1 MLQGSDQINL
11 HPGSQLGRRI
21 LQKPFNRL
29 QALMIKAMA
38 EALFHNREMAISAD
52 QVVENLQ
59 EHFSNIEGSKPDE
72 IGMAL
77 YGLLLL
83 LGGPF
88 FLLAPPGIRKNLI
101 RRRLQNSRVDF
112 FQDIAR
118 TKGVILAGYYGH
130 WQPGDEADNFDNPVY
145 ADLAFELPAQ
155 RDRSVSGERPVRR
168 ETGRDLTAEVFV
180 GHDAVPE
187 EADVIVIGSGAG
199 GAVAAAAV
207 ADEGHQVLVIE
218 AGGHYPSSRITQE
231 EARMTA
237 RLFKDGAL
245 QTTADRDIIVFQG
258 RVVGGSTVINN
269 GICLRMKHAAL
280 THPDAEDVYQTWASL
295 GAPVSEAALARSYD
309 AVEQALEVSEI
320 DPIVGRNNGPHLIDG
335 WNKYAAQSNDPMD
348 HKAVT
353 AWFRKNYGPNTPD
366 SECVYCGYCNT
377 GCPYG
382 RKKAMPESFLAHATS
397 DARSKPARIL
407 DRAEATEILWDEGA
421 NGKRIAHA
429 VKIRLSD
436 GRKRTIRAKKGVV
449 VAAGA
454 LASSKLLHDSGI
466 ARSGSNISLN
476 IACPVVAL
484 MPEGMEMNVWNED
497 QMATYVDRGD
507 FLIESHFQPP
517 MSMATLVPGWFED
530 HYERMKNYNRLVSAG
545 VLFPADRLGY
555 MDKGKLKL
563 KIREQELALLRRA
576 LATMTKV
583 HFLNGAI
590 EVYPAL
596 LRGQTLTSDMSHEEI
611 DAFYEAAIVEPDDV
625 VLSSSHPH
633 GGNAINMDPD
643 KGVVDLSQRVH
654 NTTNCY
660 VADASV
666 MPSCIRV
673 NAQLTTM
680 AMAHRALAGKRRF
693 G

>member
-1 MLQGSDQINL
+1 
-11 HPGSQLGRRI
+11 
-21 LQKPFNRL
+21 
-29 QALMIKAMA
+29 MIKAMA
-38 EALFHNREMAISAD
+38 EALFHNRTMAISAD
-52 QVVENLQ
+52 QVVANLQ
-59 EHFSNIEGSKPDE
+59 EHFSNIDGDKPDE

-77 YGLLLL
+77 YGLLIV

-88 FLLAPPGIRKNLI
+88 FLAAPPALRKKLI
-101 RRRLQNSRVDF
+101 NRRLKNSRIDL

-130 WQPGDEADNFDNPVY
+130 WQHGDEEENFDNPVF
-145 ADLAFELPAQ
+145 ADLDFELPAQ
-155 RDRSVSGERPVRR
+155 RDRSAPAERAVRR
-168 ETGRDLTAEVFV
+168 EPHRDLTAKVFV
-180 GHDAVPE
+180 GHQAIPE
-187 EADVIVIGSGAG
+187 ETDVIVIGSGAG

-207 ADEGHQVLVIE
+207 ADEGHEALVIE
-218 AGGHYPSSRITQE
+218 AGGHYPSSRITHE

-269 GICLRMKHAAL
+269 GICLRMKHEGL
-280 THPDAEDVYQTWASL
+280 VHPYAEDVYDTWSKL
-295 GAPVSEAALARSYD
+295 GAPVSEADLAQSYE

-320 DPIVGRNNGPHLIDG
+320 DRITGRNNGPHLIDG
-335 WNKYAAQSNDPMD
+335 WNKYAAQSDDPMD
-348 HKAVT
+348 HKAIT
-353 AWFRKNYGPNTPD
+353 AWFRKNYGPTTED
-366 SECVYCGYCNT
+366 SECVYCAYCNT

-382 RKKAMPESFLAHATS
+382 RKKAMPESFLTHATS
-397 DARSKPARIL
+397 DARDKPARIL
-407 DRAEATEILWDEGA
+407 DRAEATEILWEEGA
-421 NGKRIAHA
+421 NGKKIARA
-429 VKIRLSD
+429 VEVRLRD
-436 GRKRTIRAKKGVV
+436 GGKRVIRARKGVV

-454 LASSKLLHDSGI
+454 LASSDLLYNSGVLQ
-466 ARSGSNISLN
+466 SGTNISLN

-484 MPEGMEMNVWNED
+484 MPEGMNMNVWNED

-555 MDKGKLKL
+555 MEHGKLKL
-563 KIREQELALLRRA
+563 KIGEDELSLLRRA

-596 LRGQTLTSDMSHEEI
+596 LRGQTLTSDMSHDQI
-611 DAFYEAAIVEPDDV
+611 DAFYENAIVEPDDV

-633 GGNAINMDPD
+633 GGNAINIDPD
-643 KGVVDLSQRVH
+643 KGVVDLNQRVH

-680 AMAHRALAGKRRF
+680 AMAHRAMAGKRRF

>member
-1 MLQGSDQINL
+1 
-11 HPGSQLGRRI
+11 
-21 LQKPFNRL
+21 
-29 QALMIKAMA
+29 MIKAMA
-38 EALFHNREMAISAD
+38 EALFHDRTMVITPD
-52 QVVENLQ
+52 QVVDNVQ
-59 EHFSNIEGSKPDE
+59 YQFSNIEGNKPSE

-83 LGGPF
+83 LGGPV
-88 FLLAPPGIRKNLI
+88 FLAATPAFRKRLI
-101 RRRLQNSRVDF
+101 RRRLQNSRIDL

-130 WQPGDEADNFDNPVY
+130 WLPGDEEANFDNPIY
-145 ADLAFELPAQ
+145 ADLEYELPAQ
-155 RDRSVSGERPVRR
+155 RDRSAPGERSVRR
-168 ETGRDLTAEVFV
+168 EPRRDLKAGVFV
-180 GHDAVPE
+180 GHDSVPE
-187 EADVIVIGSGAG
+187 ETDVIVIGSGAG

-207 ADEGHQVLVIE
+207 ADEGHQALIIE
-218 AGGHYPSSRITQE
+218 AGGHYPSARITHQ

-245 QTTADRDIIVFQG
+245 QSTSDRDIIVFQG

-269 GICLRMKHAAL
+269 GICLRMKHAGL
-280 THPDAEDVYQTWASL
+280 VHPDAEDVYETWARL
-295 GAPVSEAALARSYD
+295 GAPVSETDLALSYE

-320 DPIVGRNNGPHLIDG
+320 EPIVGRNNGPHLIDG
-335 WNKYAAQSNDPMD
+335 WKKYAAQSNDPMD
-348 HKAVT
+348 HRAVT
-353 AWFRKNYGPNTPD
+353 AWFRKNYGPKTAD

-397 DARSKPARIL
+397 NARSKPARIL

-429 VKIRLSD
+429 VEIRLSN
-436 GRKRTIRAKKGVV
+436 GGKRTIRARKGVV

-454 LASSKLLHDSGI
+454 LASSNLLYNSGI
-466 ARSGSNISLN
+466 LQSGSNISLN

-484 MPEGMEMNVWNED
+484 MPEGTKVNVWNED

-530 HYERMKNYNRLVSAG
+530 HFERMRNYNRLVSAG

-555 MDKGKLKL
+555 MDDGKLKL
-563 KIREQELALLRRA
+563 KIGEKELALLRRA

-596 LRGQTLTSDMSHEEI
+596 LRGQTLTCDMSHDEI
-611 DAFYEAAIVEPDDV
+611 DAFYETAIVEPDDV

-633 GGNAINMDPD
+633 GGNGINVDPH
-643 KGVVDLSQRVH
+643 KGVVDLNQRVH

>member
-1 MLQGSDQINL
+1 M
-11 HPGSQLGRRI
+11 R
-21 LQKPFNRL
+21 KPFNRL

-38 EALFHNREMAISAD
+38 EAMFHDRKMAISAN

-59 EHFSNIEGSKPDE
+59 EHFSNIDGDKADE

-77 YGLLLL
+77 YGLLLV

-88 FLLAPPGIRKNLI
+88 FLAAPPSFRKKLI
-101 RRRLQNSRVDF
+101 NRRLRNSRIDL

-130 WQPGDEADNFDNPVY
+130 WQHGDEEGNLDNPIF
-145 ADLAFELPAQ
+145 ADLNFELPAQ
-155 RDRSVSGERPVRR
+155 RDRSAPGERPVHR
-168 ETGRDLTAEVFV
+168 EPRRDLTAKVFV
-180 GHDAVPE
+180 GHQAIPE
-187 EADVIVIGSGAG
+187 ETDVIVIGSGAG

-207 ADEGHQVLVIE
+207 ADEGHEAMIIE
-218 AGGHYPSSRITQE
+218 AGDHYPSSRITHE

-269 GICLRMKHAAL
+269 GICLRMKHEGL
-280 THPDAEDVYQTWASL
+280 VHPDAENVYETWAEL
-295 GAPVSEAALARSYD
+295 GAPVSEADLALSYD

-320 DPIVGRNNGPHLIDG
+320 DRITGRNNGPHLIDG

-348 HKAVT
+348 HKAIT
-353 AWFRKNYGPNTPD
+353 AWFRKNYGPKSAD

-382 RKKAMPESFLAHATS
+382 RKKAMPESFLAHATN
-397 DARSKPARIL
+397 DARDKPARIL
-407 DRAEATEILWDEGA
+407 DRAEATEILWETGA
-421 NGKRIAHA
+421 NGKRIARA
-429 VKIRLSD
+429 VELRLRD
-436 GRKRTIRAKKGVV
+436 GGKHIVRARKGVV

-454 LASSKLLHDSGI
+454 LASSNLLYNSGI
-466 ARSGSNISLN
+466 LQSGTNISLN

-484 MPEGMEMNVWNED
+484 MPAGMNMNVWNED

-530 HYERMKNYNRLVSAG
+530 HYGRMKNYNRLVSAG

-555 MDKGKLKL
+555 MEYGKLKL
-563 KIREQELALLRRA
+563 KIGEAELSLLRRA

-596 LRGQTLTSDMSHEEI
+596 LRGQTLTSDMSHDAI
-611 DAFYEAAIVEPDDV
+611 DAFYEKAILEPDDV

-633 GGNAINMDPD
+633 GGNGINVDPE
-643 KGVVDLSQRVH
+643 KGVVDINQRVH

-680 AMAHRALAGKRRF
+680 AMAHRAMTGKRRF

>member
-1 MLQGSDQINL
+1 
-11 HPGSQLGRRI
+11 
-21 LQKPFNRL
+21 
-29 QALMIKAMA
+29 MIKAMA
-38 EALFHNREMAISAD
+38 EALFHDRKMAISAD

-59 EHFSNIEGSKPDE
+59 EHFSNIDGDKPAE

-77 YGLLLL
+77 YGLFVV

-88 FLLAPPGIRKNLI
+88 FLAATPGFRKRLI
-101 RRRLQNSRVDF
+101 NRRLRNSRIDL

-130 WQPGDEADNFDNPVY
+130 WQHGDEEENFDNPVF
-145 ADLAFELPAQ
+145 ADLEFELPAQ
-155 RDRSVSGERPVRR
+155 RDRSAAGERPLRR
-168 ETGRDLTAEVFV
+168 EPRRDLTAEVFV
-180 GHDAVPE
+180 GHQAVPE
-187 EADVIVIGSGAG
+187 ETDVIVVGSGAG

-207 ADEGHQVLVIE
+207 ADEDHQALIIE
-218 AGGHYPSSRITQE
+218 AGSHYPSFRITHE

-245 QTTADRDIIVFQG
+245 QTTSDRDIVVFQG

-269 GICLRMKHAAL
+269 GICLRMKHEGL
-280 THPDAEDVYQTWASL
+280 VHPDAEDVYETWSRL
-295 GAPVSEAALARSYD
+295 GAPVGEADLATSYE

-320 DPIVGRNNGPHLIDG
+320 DRITGRHNGPHLIDG
-335 WNKYAAQSNDPMD
+335 WNKYAAQSSDPMD

-353 AWFRKNYGPNTPD
+353 AWFRKNYGPKTAH

-382 RKKAMPESFLAHATS
+382 RKKAMPESFLTHATS
-397 DARSKPARIL
+397 DARDKPARIL
-407 DRAEATEILWDEGA
+407 HKAEATEILWGEGA
-421 NGKRIAHA
+421 NGKRIAEA
-429 VKIRLSD
+429 VEIRLAN
-436 GRKRTIRAKKGVV
+436 GQKRTIHARKGVV

-454 LASSKLLHDSGI
+454 LASSTLLYNSGI
-466 ARSGSNISLN
+466 LRSGTNISLN

-484 MPEGMEMNVWNED
+484 MPEGTKANVWNED

-530 HYERMKNYNRLVSAG
+530 HFERMKNYNRLVSAG

-555 MDKGKLKL
+555 MDNGKLKL
-563 KIREQELALLRRA
+563 KIGEKELALLRRA

-596 LRGQTLTSDMSHEEI
+596 LRGQTLTCDMSHDEI
-611 DAFYEAAIVEPDDV
+611 DAFYEKAIVEPDDV

-633 GGNAINMDPD
+633 GGNAINVDPE
-643 KGVVDLSQRVH
+643 KGVVDLNQRVH

-660 VADASV
+660 VTDASV

-680 AMAHRALAGKRRF
+680 AMAHRAMAGKRRF

>member
-1 MLQGSDQINL
+1 
-11 HPGSQLGRRI
+11 
-21 LQKPFNRL
+21 
-29 QALMIKAMA
+29 MIKAMA
-38 EALFHNREMAISAD
+38 EALFHNRTMAISAD
-52 QVVENLQ
+52 QVVANLQ
-59 EHFSNIEGSKPDE
+59 EHFSNIDGDKPDE

-77 YGLLLL
+77 YGLLIV

-88 FLLAPPGIRKNLI
+88 FLAAPPALRKKLI
-101 RRRLQNSRVDF
+101 NRRLKNSRIDL

-130 WQPGDEADNFDNPVY
+130 WQHGDEEENFDNPVF
-145 ADLAFELPAQ
+145 ADLDFELPAR
-155 RDRSVSGERPVRR
+155 RDRSTPGERAVRR
-168 ETGRDLTAEVFV
+168 EPHRDLTAKVFV
-180 GHDAVPE
+180 GHQAIPE
-187 EADVIVIGSGAG
+187 ETDVIVIGSGAG

-207 ADEGHQVLVIE
+207 ADEGHEALVIE
-218 AGGHYPSSRITQE
+218 AGGHYPSSRITHE

-269 GICLRMKHAAL
+269 GICLRMKHEGL
-280 THPDAEDVYQTWASL
+280 VHPDAEDVYDTWSKL
-295 GAPVSEAALARSYD
+295 GAPVSEADLAQSYE

-320 DPIVGRNNGPHLIDG
+320 DRITGRNNGPHLIDG
-335 WNKYAAQSNDPMD
+335 WNKYAAQSDDPMD
-348 HKAVT
+348 HKAIT
-353 AWFRKNYGPNTPD
+353 AWFRKNHGPRTED

-382 RKKAMPESFLAHATS
+382 RKKAMPESFLTHATS
-397 DARSKPARIL
+397 DARDKPARIL
-407 DRAEATEILWDEGA
+407 DRAEATEILWEEGA
-421 NGKRIAHA
+421 NGKKIARA
-429 VKIRLSD
+429 VEVRLRD
-436 GRKRTIRAKKGVV
+436 GGKRVIRARKGVV

-454 LASSKLLHDSGI
+454 LASSDLLYNSGVLQ
-466 ARSGSNISLN
+466 SGTNISLN

-484 MPEGMEMNVWNED
+484 MPEGMNMNVWNED

-555 MDKGKLKL
+555 MEHGKLKL
-563 KIREQELALLRRA
+563 KIGEDELSLLRRA

-596 LRGQTLTSDMSHEEI
+596 LRGQTLTSDMSHDQI
-611 DAFYEAAIVEPDDV
+611 DAFYENAIVEPDDV

-633 GGNAINMDPD
+633 GGNAINIDPD
-643 KGVVDLSQRVH
+643 KGVVDLNQRVH

-680 AMAHRALAGKRRF
+680 AMAHRAMAGKRRF

>member
-1 MLQGSDQINL
+1 
-11 HPGSQLGRRI
+11 
-21 LQKPFNRL
+21 
-29 QALMIKAMA
+29 MIKALT
-38 EALFHNREMAISAD
+38 ETLFYETPMAISPS
-52 QVVENLQ
+52 QVVDNLQ
-59 EHFSNIEGSKPDE
+59 EHFSNISGDKPKE
-72 IGMAL
+72 IAL
-77 YGLLLL
+77 AFTGLFFI

-88 FLLAPPGIRKNLI
+88 FLWGSPKFRRTRI

-130 WQPGDEADNFDNPVY
+130 WEKGDEEANFDNPIY
-145 ADLAFELPAQ
+145 QRLKYDLPGQ
-155 RDRSVSGERPVRR
+155 RDRTAPGEVKVER
-168 ETGRDLTAEVFV
+168 EDGRDLKSDVFV
-180 GHDAVPE
+180 GHDAIPE
-187 EADVIVIGSGAG
+187 EVDVIVIGSGAG

-207 ADEGHQVLVIE
+207 ADEGHEVLILE
-218 AGGHYPSSRITQE
+218 AGNNYPSSRITHE

-245 QTTADRDIIVFQG
+245 QTTKDRDIIVFQG

-269 GICLRMKHAAL
+269 GICLRMKQDGL
-280 THPDAEDVYQTWASL
+280 VHPDAENVFETWAGL
-295 GAPVSEAALARSYD
+295 GAPVSEAELATSYD
-309 AVEQALEVSEI
+309 AIEQRLEVSEMSQI
-320 DPIVGRNNGPHLIDG
+320 SGRYNGPHLING
-335 WNKYAAQSNDPMD
+335 WQKYAAQSQDPMD
-348 HKAVT
+348 KRAIS
-353 AWFRKNYGPNTPD
+353 AWFQKNYGPQAPKT
-366 SECVYCGYCNT
+366 ECVYCGYCNT

-382 RKKAMPESFLAHATS
+382 RKKAMPESFLTHATDS
-397 DARSKPARIL
+397 ARPIPARIL
-407 DRAEATEILWDEGA
+407 DGAQAE
-421 NGKRIAHA
+421 
-429 VKIRLSD
+429 KISWASDSAGDRVADTVHVTLND
-436 GRKRTIRAKKGVV
+436 GRKRTIKVRKGVV

-454 LASSKLLHDSGI
+454 LASSVILQNSGI
-466 ARSGSNISLN
+466 EKSGGGISLN

-484 MPEGMEMNVWNED
+484 MPDGTEAKVWNED

-517 MSMATLVPGWFED
+517 MSMATLIPGWFDE
-530 HYERMKNYNRLVSAG
+530 HFRRMHHYNRLVSAG
-545 VLFPADRLGY
+545 VLFPADRLGH
-555 MDKGKLKL
+555 MEKGKLKL
-563 KIREQELALLRRA
+563 KIGEPELALLRRA

-596 LRGQTLTSDMSHEEI
+596 LKGQTLRKGMSDQEI
-611 DAFYEAAIVEPDDV
+611 DDFYESAIVEPDDV

-633 GGNAINMDPD
+633 GGNGINVDPD
-643 KGVVDLSQRVH
+643 KGVVDLDQRVH
-654 NTTNCY
+654 GTENVY

-680 AMAHRALAGKRRF
+680 AMAHRAMAGKNRF

>member
-1 MLQGSDQINL
+1 MK
-11 HPGSQLGRRI
+11 
-21 LQKPFNRL
+21 KPFNRL

-38 EALFHNREMAISAD
+38 EALFYNRKMAISAD

-59 EHFSNIEGSKPDE
+59 EHFTNIEGNKPDE
-72 IGMAL
+72 IRMAL
-77 YGLLLL
+77 YGLLAV

-88 FLLAPPGIRKNLI
+88 FLAASPRIRKKLI
-101 RRRLQNSRVDF
+101 SRRLQKSRIDF
-112 FQDIAR
+112 LQDIAR

-130 WQPGDEADNFDNPVY
+130 WQHGDEEENFDNPIF
-145 ADLAFELPAQ
+145 ADLDFELPGQ
-155 RDRSVSGERPVRR
+155 RDRSAPGERPVRR
-168 ETGRDLTAEVFV
+168 DTRRDLTAAVFV
-180 GHDAVPE
+180 GHGAVPE
-187 EADVIVIGSGAG
+187 ETDVIVIGSGAG

-207 ADEGHQVLVIE
+207 SDEGHEVLIIE
-218 AGGHYPSSRITQE
+218 AGSHYPSSRLTHE

-237 RLFKDGAL
+237 RLFKDGGL

-269 GICLRMKHAAL
+269 GICLRMKQAGL
-280 THPDAEDVYQTWASL
+280 VHPDAEDVYDTWARL
-295 GAPVSEAALARSYD
+295 GAPISEASLAASYD
-309 AVEQALEVSEI
+309 AVENALEVTQI
-320 DPIVGRNNGPHLIDG
+320 DAITGRNNGPHLVDG
-335 WNKYAAQSNDPMD
+335 WNKYAAQSADPKD
-348 HKAVT
+348 RAAIT
-353 AWFRKNYGPNTPD
+353 AWFSKNYGPPTPD
-366 SECVYCGYCNT
+366 SECIYCGYCNT

-382 RKKAMPESFLAHATS
+382 RKKAMPESYLTHATS
-397 DARSKPARIL
+397 DARIKPARIL
-407 DRAEATEILWDEGA
+407 DRAEATEILWTEGA
-421 NGKRIAHA
+421 NGKRVADA
-429 VKIRLSD
+429 VEIRLK
-436 GRKRTIRAKKGVV
+436 GGGKRTIRARKGVV

-454 LASSKLLHDSGI
+454 LASSNLLYNSGI
-466 ARSGSNISLN
+466 LQSGSNISLN

-484 MPEGMEMNVWNED
+484 MPEGTQVSAWNED
-497 QMATYVDRGD
+497 QMATYIDRGD

-517 MSMATLVPGWFED
+517 MSMAMLVPGWFED
-530 HYERMKNYNRLVSAG
+530 HYERMRNYNRLVSAG

-555 MDKGKLKL
+555 MKDGKLKL
-563 KIREQELALLRRA
+563 KIGEEELALLRRA

-611 DAFYEAAIVEPDDV
+611 DAFYEKAIVEPDDV

-633 GGNAINMDPD
+633 GGNAINEDPH
-643 KGVVDLSQRVH
+643 KGVVDLNQRVH

-680 AMAHRALAGKRRF
+680 AMAHRAMAGKRRF

>member
-1 MLQGSDQINL
+1 M
-11 HPGSQLGRRI
+11 
-21 LQKPFNRL
+21 QKPFNRL
-29 QALMIKAMA
+29 QAMMIKAMA
-38 EALFHNREMAISAD
+38 EALFHNRKMAISAD

-59 EHFSNIEGSKPDE
+59 EHFSNIDGNKPDE
-72 IGMAL
+72 IGLAL
-77 YGLLLL
+77 YGLLVV

-88 FLLAPPGIRKNLI
+88 FLVAPPAIRKKLI
-101 RRRLQNSRVDF
+101 NRRLRNSRIDL

-130 WQPGDEADNFDNPVY
+130 WQHGDEAENFDNPVF
-145 ADLAFELPAQ
+145 ADLNFELPAQ
-155 RDRSVSGERPVRR
+155 RDRSAPGERPVRR
-168 ETGRDLTAEVFV
+168 EPHRDLTAKVFV
-180 GHDAVPE
+180 GHQAIPE
-187 EADVIVIGSGAG
+187 ETDVIVIGSGAG

-207 ADEGHQVLVIE
+207 ADEGHEALIIE
-218 AGGHYPSSRITQE
+218 AGGHYPSSRITHE

-245 QTTADRDIIVFQG
+245 QTTSDRDIIVFQG

-269 GICLRMKHAAL
+269 GICLRMKHAGL
-280 THPDAEDVYQTWASL
+280 VHPDAEDVYETWSKL
-295 GAPVSEAALARSYD
+295 GAPISEADLALSYE

-320 DPIVGRNNGPHLIDG
+320 DRITGRKNGPHLIDG

-353 AWFRKNYGPNTPD
+353 AWFRKNYGPQSAD

-382 RKKAMPESFLAHATS
+382 RKKAMPESFLTHATS
-397 DARSKPARIL
+397 DVRDKPARIL
-407 DRAEATEILWDEGA
+407 DRAEAIEILWDKGA
-421 NGKRIAHA
+421 NGKRIARA
-429 VKIRLSD
+429 VEIRL
-436 GRKRTIRAKKGVV
+436 GNGLKRIIRARKGVV

-454 LASSKLLHDSGI
+454 LASSKLLYNSGI
-466 ARSGSNISLN
+466 LQSGTNISLN

-484 MPEGMEMNVWNED
+484 MPEGMNMNVWNED

-555 MDKGKLKL
+555 MDNGKLKL
-563 KIREQELALLRRA
+563 KIGENELSLLRRA

-596 LRGQTLTSDMSHEEI
+596 LRGQTLTSDMTHDEI
-611 DAFYEAAIVEPDDV
+611 DVFYEKAIVEPDDV

-633 GGNAINMDPD
+633 GGNAINIDPD
-643 KGVVDLSQRVH
+643 KGVVDINQRVH

-680 AMAHRALAGKRRF
+680 AMAHRALAGKNRF

>member
-1 MLQGSDQINL
+1 
-11 HPGSQLGRRI
+11 
-21 LQKPFNRL
+21 
-29 QALMIKAMA
+29 MIKAMA
-38 EALFHNREMAISAD
+38 EALFHDRKMAISAD

-59 EHFSNIEGSKPDE
+59 EHFSNIDGDKPDE

-77 YGLLLL
+77 YGLLLV

-88 FLLAPPGIRKNLI
+88 FLVATPALRKKLI
-101 RRRLQNSRVDF
+101 SRRLQNSRIDL

-130 WQPGDEADNFDNPVY
+130 WQHGDEEENFDNPV
-145 ADLAFELPAQ
+145 LAELNFELPAQ
-155 RDRSVSGERPVRR
+155 RDRSAAGERPVRR
-168 ETGRDLTAEVFV
+168 ETYRDLSAKVFV
-180 GHDAVPE
+180 GHQAIPE
-187 EADVIVIGSGAG
+187 ETDVIVIGSGAG

-207 ADEGHQVLVIE
+207 ADEGHQALIIE
-218 AGGHYPSSRITQE
+218 AGSHYPSSRITHE

-245 QTTADRDIIVFQG
+245 QTTSDRDIIVFQG

-269 GICLRMKHAAL
+269 GICLRMKHEGL
-280 THPDAEDVYQTWASL
+280 VHPDAEDVYQTWADL
-295 GAPVSEAALARSYD
+295 GAPVSEAELARSYE
-309 AVEQALEVSEI
+309 AVEQELNVAEI
-320 DPIVGRNNGPHLIDG
+320 DRITGRNNGPHLIDG
-335 WNKYAAQSNDPMD
+335 WKKYAARSNDPMD

-353 AWFRKNYGPNTPD
+353 AWFQKNYGPKTPD
-366 SECVYCGYCNT
+366 SECIYCGYCNT

-382 RKKAMPESFLAHATS
+382 RKKAMPESFLTHATS
-397 DARSKPARIL
+397 DERARPARIL
-407 DRAEATEILWDEGA
+407 HKAEATEILWGEGA
-421 NGKRIAHA
+421 NGKRIAKA
-429 VKIRLSD
+429 VTITLRN
-436 GRKRTIRAKKGVV
+436 GGTRTIRARKGVV

-454 LASSKLLHDSGI
+454 LASSTLLYNSGI
-466 ARSGSNISLN
+466 LQSGTNISLN

-484 MPEGMEMNVWNED
+484 MPEGTDMNVWNED

-530 HYERMKNYNRLVSAG
+530 HFERMKNYNRLVSAG
-545 VLFPADRLGY
+545 VLFPADRLGH
-555 MDKGKLKL
+555 MDNGKLKL
-563 KIREQELALLRRA
+563 KIGDKELALLRRA

-596 LRGQTLTSDMSHEEI
+596 LRGQTLTSDMSDEEI
-611 DAFYEAAIVEPDDV
+611 DAFYETAIVEPDDV

-633 GGNAINMDPD
+633 GGNAINEDPH
-643 KGVVDLSQRVH
+643 KGVVDLNQRVH

-660 VADASV
+660 VTDASV

-680 AMAHRALAGKRRF
+680 AMAHRAMAGKRRF

>member
-1 MLQGSDQINL
+1 
-11 HPGSQLGRRI
+11 

-29 QALMIKAMA
+29 QAWMIRAMA
-38 EALFHNREMAISAD
+38 EALFHNRKMAISPAQLVD
-52 QVVENLQ
+52 NLQ
-59 EHFSNIEGSKPDE
+59 EHFSNIDGDKPNE
-72 IGMAL
+72 IGIAL
-77 YGLLLL
+77 YGLLLV
-83 LGGPF
+83 LGGPL
-88 FLLAPPGIRKNLI
+88 FLFAPPRIRKCLI
-101 RRRLQNSRVDF
+101 RRRLQKSRIDL

-130 WQPGDEADNFDNPVY
+130 WQHGDEQDNFDNPIFS
-145 ADLAFELPAQ
+145 DLNFELPAQ
-155 RDRSVSGERPVRR
+155 RDRSAPGERPVRR
-168 ETGRDLTAEVFV
+168 EPRRDLTSKAFV
-180 GHDAVPE
+180 GHEAVPE
-187 EADVIVIGSGAG
+187 ETDVIVIGSGAG

-207 ADEGHQVLVIE
+207 ADENHEALIIE
-218 AGGHYPSSRITQE
+218 AGGHYPSSRITHE

-245 QTTADRDIIVFQG
+245 QTTFDRDIIVFQG

-269 GICLRMKHAAL
+269 GICLRMKHKGL
-280 THPDAEDVYQTWASL
+280 VHPEAEDVYDTWARL
-295 GAPVSEAALARSYD
+295 GAPVSEASLAKSYA
-309 AVEQALEVSEI
+309 AVEKMLDVAEI
-320 DPIVGRNNGPHLIDG
+320 DPIVGRNNGPHLING
-335 WNKYAAQSNDPMD
+335 WNKYAAQSDDPMD

-353 AWFRKNYGPNTPD
+353 AWFRKNYGPATVD

-397 DARSKPARIL
+397 EARTKPARIL
-407 DRAEATEILWDEGA
+407 QRAEATEILWEEGA
-421 NGKRIAHA
+421 NGKRIARA
-429 VKIRLSD
+429 VEIKLR
-436 GRKRTIRAKKGVV
+436 GGGKRTIRARKGVV

-454 LASSKLLHDSGI
+454 LASSALLQESGI
-466 ARSGSNISLN
+466 LQSGTNISLN

-484 MPEGMEMNVWNED
+484 MPEGMDVNVWNED

-530 HYERMKNYNRLVSAG
+530 HFERMKNYNRLVSAG

-555 MDKGKLKL
+555 MDNGKLKL
-563 KIREQELALLRRA
+563 KIGEEELALLRRA

-596 LRGQTLTSDMSHEEI
+596 LRGQTLTSDMSDDQI
-611 DAFYEAAIVEPDDV
+611 DAFYEKAIVEPDDV

-633 GGNAINMDPD
+633 GGNAINQDPN
-643 KGVVDLSQRVH
+643 KGIVDLNQRVH

-660 VADASV
+660 VTDASV

-680 AMAHRALAGKRRF
+680 AMAHRAMAGKRRF

>member
-1 MLQGSDQINL
+1 
-11 HPGSQLGRRI
+11 
-21 LQKPFNRL
+21 
-29 QALMIKAMA
+29 MIKAMA
-38 EALFHNREMAISAD
+38 EAMFHDRKMAISAN

-59 EHFSNIEGSKPDE
+59 EHFSNIDGDKAGE

-77 YGLLLL
+77 YGLLLV

-88 FLLAPPGIRKNLI
+88 FLAAPPSIRKKLI
-101 RRRLQNSRVDF
+101 NRRLRNSRIDLL
-112 FQDIAR
+112 QDIAR

-130 WQPGDEADNFDNPVY
+130 WQHGDEEGNFDNPVF
-145 ADLAFELPAQ
+145 ADLKFELPAQ
-155 RDRSVSGERPVRR
+155 RDRSAAGERLIRR
-168 ETGRDLTAEVFV
+168 ETRRDLTSEVFI
-180 GHDAVPE
+180 GHQAIPE
-187 EADVIVIGSGAG
+187 ETDVIVIGSGAG

-207 ADEGHQVLVIE
+207 ADEGHEALIIE
-218 AGGHYPSSRITQE
+218 AGGHYPSSRITHE

-245 QTTADRDIIVFQG
+245 QTTSDRDIIVFQG

-269 GICLRMKHAAL
+269 GICLRMKHDGL
-280 THPDAEDVYQTWASL
+280 VHPDAENVYDTWTKL
-295 GAPVSEAALARSYD
+295 GAPISEAELGLSYD
-309 AVEQALEVSEI
+309 AVEQVLEVSEI
-320 DPIVGRNNGPHLIDG
+320 DRITGRHNGPHLIDG
-335 WNKYAAQSNDPMD
+335 WNKYAAQSSDPMD

-353 AWFRKNYGPNTPD
+353 AWFRKNYGPTTED
-366 SECVYCGYCNT
+366 SECIYCGYCNT

-382 RKKAMPESFLAHATS
+382 RKKAMPESFLTHATS
-397 DARSKPARIL
+397 DARDKPARIL
-407 DRAEATEILWDEGA
+407 HRAEATEILWGEGA
-421 NGKRIAHA
+421 NGKKVACA
-429 VKIRLSD
+429 VEIRLRN
-436 GRKRTIRAKKGVV
+436 GGKRTIRARKGVV

-454 LASSKLLHDSGI
+454 LASSNLLHNSGI
-466 ARSGSNISLN
+466 LQSGTNISLN

-484 MPEGMEMNVWNED
+484 MPEGMDMNVWNED

-555 MDKGKLKL
+555 MDNGKLKL
-563 KIREQELALLRRA
+563 KIGEAELALLRRA

-583 HFLNGAI
+583 HFLNGAV

-596 LRGQTLTSDMSHEEI
+596 LRGQTLTSDMSHEQI
-611 DAFYEAAIVEPDDV
+611 DAFYQTAIVEPDDV

-633 GGNAINMDPD
+633 GGNGINVDPD
-643 KGVVDLSQRVH
+643 KGVVDISQRVH

>member
-1 MLQGSDQINL
+1 M
-11 HPGSQLGRRI
+11 
-21 LQKPFNRL
+21 QKPFNPL
-29 QALMIKAMA
+29 QARMLKALTQAM
-38 EALFHNREMAISAD
+38 FHDTPMAISPN

-59 EHFSNIEGSKPDE
+59 EHFSNIDGNKPKE
-72 IGMAL
+72 IGLAL
-77 YGLLLL
+77 YGLFLI

-88 FLLAPPGIRKNLI
+88 FFLATPKLRQTLI
-101 RRRLQNSRVDF
+101 RRRLQNSRVDL

-130 WQPGDEADNFDNPVY
+130 WEHGDEEENFDNPIY
-145 ADLAFELPAQ
+145 QRLKYQLPGQ
-155 RDRSVSGERPVRR
+155 RDRSAPGELPVKR
-168 ETGRDLTAEVFV
+168 ETGRDLKPEVFI
-180 GHDAVPE
+180 GHDAVPQSV
-187 EADVIVIGSGAG
+187 DVIVIGSGAG

-207 ADEGHQVLVIE
+207 ADEGHDVLILE
-218 AGGHYPSSRITQE
+218 AGHNYPSSRITHE

-245 QTTADRDIIVFQG
+245 QTTKDRDVIVFQG

-269 GICLRMKHAAL
+269 GICLRMKQDGL
-280 THPDAEDVYQTWASL
+280 VHPQAEDVFKTWKAL
-295 GAPVSEAALARSYD
+295 GAPIPETELNASYEVVETALD
-309 AVEQALEVSEI
+309 VSEI
-320 DPIVGRNNGPHLIDG
+320 STISGRHNGPHLIDG

-348 HKAVT
+348 KQAIS
-353 AWFRKNYGPNTPD
+353 AWFQKNYGPKTPD

-382 RKKAMPESFLAHATS
+382 RKKAMPESFLSHATNE
-397 DARSKPARIL
+397 DRDKPARIL
-407 DRAEATEILWDEGA
+407 DGAEATEILWEENNDGER
-421 NGKRIAHA
+421 KA
-429 VKIRLSD
+429 VAVNILLRD
-436 GRKRTIRAKKGVV
+436 GRTRTIKADKGVV

-454 LASSKLLHDSGI
+454 LASSNLLNKSGI
-466 ARSGSNISLN
+466 EKAGDGISLN

-484 MPEGMEMNVWNED
+484 MPEGQDMNVWNED

-507 FLIESHFQPP
+507 YLIESHFQPP
-517 MSMATLVPGWFED
+517 MSMATLVPGWFDE
-530 HYERMKNYNRLVSAG
+530 HFRRMLNFNRLVSAG
-545 VLFPADRLGY
+545 VLFPADRLGKLE
-555 MDKGKLKL
+555 KGKLKL
-563 KIREQELALLRRA
+563 EIRETELALLRRA

-596 LRGQTLTSDMSHEEI
+596 LKGQTLRRGMTDDQI
-611 DAFYEAAIVEPDDV
+611 DAFYEEAIVEPDDV

-633 GGNAINMDPD
+633 GGNAINVDPD
-643 KGVVDLSQRVH
+643 KGIVDVDQRVH
-654 NTTNCY
+654 GTSNVFVT
-660 VADASV
+660 DASV

-680 AMAHRALAGKRRF
+680 AMAHRAMAGKKRF

>member
-1 MLQGSDQINL
+1 
-11 HPGSQLGRRI
+11 

-38 EALFHNREMAISAD
+38 EALFHNRTMAISPD
-52 QVVENLQ
+52 QLVANLQ
-59 EHFSNIEGSKPDE
+59 EHFSNIEGNKPNE

-77 YGLLLL
+77 YGLLLV

-88 FLLAPPGIRKNLI
+88 FLLAPPGLRKKLI
-101 RRRLQNSRVDF
+101 RRRLQKSRIDL

-130 WQPGDEADNFDNPVY
+130 WQHGDEEENFDNPIY
-145 ADLAFELPAQ
+145 ADLDFELPAQ
-155 RDRSVSGERPVRR
+155 RDRSAPGERRVRR
-168 ETGRDLTAEVFV
+168 EPGRDLTARVFV

-187 EADVIVIGSGAG
+187 ETDVIVIGSGAG

-207 ADEGHQVLVIE
+207 ADEGHEALIIE
-218 AGGHYPSSRITQE
+218 AGGHYPSSRITLE

-269 GICLRMKHAAL
+269 GICLRMKQEGL
-280 THPDAEDVYQTWASL
+280 VHPEAEDVYETWARL
-295 GAPVSEAALARSYD
+295 GASVGEADLARSYE
-309 AVEQALEVSEI
+309 AVERALDVSEI

-335 WNKYAAQSNDPMD
+335 WHKYAAQSNDPMD

-353 AWFRKNYGPNTPD
+353 AWFRKNYGPATPN

-382 RKKAMPESFLAHATS
+382 RKKAMPESFLAHATD
-397 DARSKPARIL
+397 DARAKPARIL
-407 DRAEATEILWDEGA
+407 NRAEATEILWDEDADG
-421 NGKRIAHA
+421 NRIAHA
-429 VKIRLSD
+429 VKLRLSD
-436 GRKRTIRAKKGVV
+436 GRKRTVRARKGVV

-454 LASSKLLHDSGI
+454 LASSNLLQASGI
-466 ARSGSNISLN
+466 AQSGSHISLN

-484 MPEGMEMNVWNED
+484 MPEGLTMNVWNED

-545 VLFPADRLGY
+545 VLFPADRLGH

-563 KIREQELALLRRA
+563 KIGADELALLRRA
-576 LATMTKV
+576 LAIMTKV

-596 LRGQTLTSDMSHEEI
+596 LRGQTLTSDMSHDEI
-611 DAFYEAAIVEPDDV
+611 DAFYERAIVEPDDV

-633 GGNAINMDPD
+633 GGNAINIDPN
-643 KGVVDLSQRVH
+643 KGVVDLNQRVH

>member
-1 MLQGSDQINL
+1 M
-11 HPGSQLGRRI
+11 R
-21 LQKPFNRL
+21 KPFNRL
-29 QALMIKAMA
+29 QALVIKAMA
-38 EALFHNREMAISAD
+38 EALFHNREMAISPE

-59 EHFSNIEGSKPDE
+59 EHFSNIDGDKPNE

-77 YGLLLL
+77 YGLLLV

-88 FLLAPPGIRKNLI
+88 FLAAPPGIRKILI
-101 RRRLQNSRVDF
+101 RRRLQNARIDL

-118 TKGVILAGYYGH
+118 TKGIILAGYYGH
-130 WQPGDEADNFDNPVY
+130 WQHGDEDENFNNPV
-145 ADLAFELPAQ
+145 LASLNFQLPAQ
-155 RDRSVSGERPVRR
+155 RDRTAPGERPVRR
-168 ETGRDLTAEVFV
+168 EPRRDLTASVFV
-180 GHDAVPE
+180 GHEAVPQE
-187 EADVIVIGSGAG
+187 TDVIIIGSGAG

-207 ADEGHQVLVIE
+207 ADEGHE
-218 AGGHYPSSRITQE
+218 ALIVESGSHYPSSRITHE

-245 QTTADRDIIVFQG
+245 QTTSDRDIIVFQG
-258 RVVGGSTVINN
+258 RTVGGSTVINN
-269 GICLRMKHAAL
+269 GICLRMKHQGL
-280 THPDAEDVYQTWASL
+280 VHPEAEDVYETWAKL
-295 GAPVSEAALARSYD
+295 GAPISEEQLTESYE
-309 AVEQALEVSEI
+309 AVESALDVAVI
-320 DPIVGRNNGPHLIDG
+320 DPIVGRNNGPHLIKG
-335 WNKYAAQSNDPMD
+335 WAKYAAQSADPMD
-348 HKAVT
+348 RKAVT
-353 AWFRKNYGPNTPD
+353 AWFRKNYGPASAD

-382 RKKAMPESFLAHATS
+382 RKKAMPESFLAHAT
-397 DARSKPARIL
+397 DGARTKPARIL
-407 DRAEATEILWDEGA
+407 DRAEATEILWTDGA
-421 NGKRIAHA
+421 NGKRTACA
-429 VKIRLSD
+429 VEIRLRD
-436 GRKRTIRAKKGVV
+436 GGKRTIHARRGVV

-454 LASSKLLHDSGI
+454 LASSTLLFNSGI
-466 ARSGSNISLN
+466 LQSGTNISLN

-484 MPEGMEMNVWNED
+484 MPESMSINAWNED

-530 HYERMKNYNRLVSAG
+530 HFDRMKNYNRLVSAG
-545 VLFPADRLGY
+545 VLFPADRLGH
-555 MDKGKLKL
+555 MDNGKLKL
-563 KIREQELALLRRA
+563 KIGDKELALLRRA
-576 LATMTKV
+576 LSTMTKI
-583 HFLNGAI
+583 HFRNGAI

-596 LRGQTLTSDMSHEEI
+596 LRGQTLSGAMSDDEI
-611 DAFYEAAIVEPDDV
+611 DAFYEKAITEPDDV

-633 GGNAINMDPD
+633 GGNPINADPH
-643 KGVVDLSQRVH
+643 KGVVDLNQRVH

>member
-1 MLQGSDQINL
+1 M
-11 HPGSQLGRRI
+11 R
-21 LQKPFNRL
+21 KPFNRL

-38 EALFHNREMAISAD
+38 EALFYNRKMAVSAD

-59 EHFSNIEGSKPDE
+59 EHFTNIDGQKPDE
-72 IGMAL
+72 IRLAL
-77 YGLLLL
+77 YGLFLV

-88 FLLAPPGIRKNLI
+88 FLAASPRIRKKLI
-101 RRRLQNSRVDF
+101 GRRLQKSRIDF
-112 FQDIAR
+112 LQDIAR

-130 WQPGDEADNFDNPVY
+130 WQHGDEEENFDNPVLV
-145 ADLAFELPAQ
+145 DLDFQLPAQ
-155 RDRSVSGERPVRR
+155 RDRSAPGERPVRR
-168 ETGRDLTAEVFV
+168 ETHRDLTADVFV
-180 GHDAVPE
+180 GHGAIPE

-207 ADEGHQVLVIE
+207 ADEGHGALIIE
-218 AGGHYPSSRITQE
+218 AGSHYPSSRLTHE

-237 RLFKDGAL
+237 RLFKDGGL

-269 GICLRMKHAAL
+269 GICLRMKQDGL
-280 THPDAEDVYQTWASL
+280 VHPDAEDVYETWARL
-295 GAPVSEAALARSYD
+295 GAPISEVSLAASYD
-309 AVEQALEVSEI
+309 AVEQMLNVSEI
-320 DPIVGRNNGPHLIDG
+320 DIITGRNNGPHLING
-335 WNKYAAQSNDPMD
+335 WTKYAAQSGDPMD
-348 HKAVT
+348 KTAIT
-353 AWFRKNYGPNTPD
+353 AWFRKNYGPPTPD
-366 SECVYCGYCNT
+366 SQCVYCGYCNT

-382 RKKAMPESFLAHATS
+382 RKKAMPESYLAHATS
-397 DARSKPARIL
+397 NAREKPARIL
-407 DRAEATEILWDEGA
+407 DRAEATEILWTEGA
-421 NGKRIAHA
+421 NGKRIADA
-429 VKIRLSD
+429 VKITLK
-436 GRKRTIRAKKGVV
+436 GGGKRVIRARKGVV

-454 LASSKLLHDSGI
+454 LASSNLLYNSGI
-466 ARSGSNISLN
+466 LQSGSNISLN

-484 MPEGMEMNVWNED
+484 MPEGTRVNAWDED
-497 QMATYVDRGD
+497 QMATYIDRGD

-517 MSMATLVPGWFED
+517 MSMAMLVPGWFED
-530 HYERMKNYNRLVSAG
+530 HYERMKNYSRLVSAG
-545 VLFPADRLGY
+545 VLFPADRLGH
-555 MDKGKLKL
+555 MKNGKLKL
-563 KIREQELALLRRA
+563 KIGEPELALLRRA

-596 LRGQTLTSDMSHEEI
+596 LRGQTLTADMSHEAI
-611 DAFYEAAIVEPDDV
+611 DAFYKKAIVEPDDV

-633 GGNAINMDPD
+633 GGNAINEDPHR
-643 KGVVDLSQRVH
+643 GVVDLNQRVH

-660 VADASV
+660 VTDASV

-680 AMAHRALAGKRRF
+680 AMAHRAMAGKRRF

>member
-1 MLQGSDQINL
+1 M
-11 HPGSQLGRRI
+11 
-21 LQKPFNRL
+21 QKPFNWL
-29 QALMIKAMA
+29 QARMIKALT
-38 EALFHNREMAISAD
+38 ETLFYETPMAISPS
-52 QVVENLQ
+52 QVVDNLQ
-59 EHFSNIEGSKPDE
+59 EHFSNISGDKPKE
-72 IGMAL
+72 IAL
-77 YGLLLL
+77 AFTGLFFI

-88 FLLAPPGIRKNLI
+88 FLWGSPKFRRTRI

-130 WQPGDEADNFDNPVY
+130 WEKGDEEANFDNPIY
-145 ADLAFELPAQ
+145 QRLKYDLPGQ
-155 RDRSVSGERPVRR
+155 RDRTAPGEVKVER
-168 ETGRDLTAEVFV
+168 EDGRDLKSDVFV
-180 GHDAVPE
+180 GHDAIPE
-187 EADVIVIGSGAG
+187 EVDVIVIGSGAG

-207 ADEGHQVLVIE
+207 ADEGHEVLILE
-218 AGGHYPSSRITQE
+218 AGNNYPSSRITHE

-245 QTTADRDIIVFQG
+245 QTTKDRDIIVFQG

-269 GICLRMKHAAL
+269 GICLRMKQDGL
-280 THPDAEDVYQTWASL
+280 VHPDAENVFETWAGL
-295 GAPVSEAALARSYD
+295 GAPVSEAELATSYD
-309 AVEQALEVSEI
+309 AIEQRLEVSEMSQI
-320 DPIVGRNNGPHLIDG
+320 SGRYNGPHLING
-335 WNKYAAQSNDPMD
+335 WQKYAAQSQDPMD
-348 HKAVT
+348 KRAIS
-353 AWFRKNYGPNTPD
+353 AWFHKNYGPQAPKT
-366 SECVYCGYCNT
+366 ECVYCGYCNT

-382 RKKAMPESFLAHATS
+382 RKKAMPESFLTHATDS
-397 DARSKPARIL
+397 ARPRPARIL
-407 DRAEATEILWDEGA
+407 DGAQAE
-421 NGKRIAHA
+421 
-429 VKIRLSD
+429 KISWASDSAGDRVADTVHVTLND
-436 GRKRTIRAKKGVV
+436 GRKRTIKVRKGVV

-454 LASSKLLHDSGI
+454 LASSVILQNSGI
-466 ARSGSNISLN
+466 EKSGGGISLN

-484 MPEGMEMNVWNED
+484 MPDGTEAKVWNED

-517 MSMATLVPGWFED
+517 MSMATLIPGWFDE
-530 HYERMKNYNRLVSAG
+530 HFRRMHHYNRLVSAG
-545 VLFPADRLGY
+545 VLFPADRLGH
-555 MDKGKLKL
+555 MEKGKLKL
-563 KIREQELALLRRA
+563 KIGEPELALLRRA

-596 LRGQTLTSDMSHEEI
+596 LKGQTLRKGMSDQEI
-611 DAFYEAAIVEPDDV
+611 DDFYESAIVEPDDV

-633 GGNAINMDPD
+633 GGNGINVDPD
-643 KGVVDLSQRVH
+643 KGVVDLDQRVH
-654 NTTNCY
+654 GTENVY

-680 AMAHRALAGKRRF
+680 AMAHRAMAGKNRF

>member
-1 MLQGSDQINL
+1 
-11 HPGSQLGRRI
+11 

-29 QALMIKAMA
+29 QALIIKATA
-38 EALFHNREMAISAD
+38 EALFHDRKMVISAD

-59 EHFSNIEGSKPDE
+59 EHFSNIDGDKPDE

-77 YGLLLL
+77 YGLFLV
-83 LGGPF
+83 LGGPL
-88 FLLAPPGIRKNLI
+88 FLVATPALRKRLI
-101 RRRLQNSRVDF
+101 NRRLRNARIDL

-130 WQPGDEADNFDNPVY
+130 WQHGDEEENFDNPVL
-145 ADLAFELPAQ
+145 ADLAYELPAQ
-155 RDRSVSGERPVRR
+155 RDRSAAGERPVRR
-168 ETGRDLTAEVFV
+168 ETCRDLTAEVFV
-180 GHDAVPE
+180 GHQAIPE
-187 EADVIVIGSGAG
+187 ETDVIVIGSGAG

-207 ADEGHQVLVIE
+207 ADEGHEALIIE
-218 AGGHYPSSRITQE
+218 AGSHYPSSRITHE

-245 QTTADRDIIVFQG
+245 QTTSDRDIIVFQG

-269 GICLRMKHAAL
+269 GICLRMKHEGL
-280 THPDAEDVYQTWASL
+280 VHPDAEDVYDIWSKL
-295 GAPVSEAALARSYD
+295 GAPVGEAELAASYE
-309 AVEQALEVSEI
+309 AVENALEVSEI
-320 DPIVGRNNGPHLIDG
+320 DHVTGRNNGPHLIDG
-335 WNKYAAQSNDPMD
+335 WNKYAAQSSDPMD

-353 AWFRKNYGPNTPD
+353 AWFRKNYGPKTAD

-382 RKKAMPESFLAHATS
+382 RKKAMPESFLTHATS
-397 DARSKPARIL
+397 DARDKPARIL
-407 DRAEATEILWDEGA
+407 HKAEATEILWGEGA
-421 NGKRIAHA
+421 NGKRVAKA
-429 VKIRLSD
+429 VEIRLAN
-436 GRKRTIRAKKGVV
+436 GQKRTIRARKGVV

-454 LASSKLLHDSGI
+454 LASSNLLYNSGI
-466 ARSGSNISLN
+466 LQSGTNISLN

-484 MPEGMEMNVWNED
+484 MPEGMDVNVWNED

-555 MDKGKLKL
+555 MENGKLKL
-563 KIREQELALLRRA
+563 KIGEEELALLRRA

-596 LRGQTLTSDMSHEEI
+596 LRGQTLTCDMSHDEI
-611 DAFYEAAIVEPDDV
+611 DAFYEEAIVEPDDV

-633 GGNAINMDPD
+633 GGNAINIDPH
-643 KGVVDLSQRVH
+643 KGIVDLNQRVH

-680 AMAHRALAGKRRF
+680 AMAHRAMAGKRRF

>member
-1 MLQGSDQINL
+1 
-11 HPGSQLGRRI
+11 
-21 LQKPFNRL
+21 
-29 QALMIKAMA
+29 MIKAMA
-38 EALFHNREMAISAD
+38 EALFHNRKMVISAD
-52 QVVENLQ
+52 QVVDNLQ
-59 EHFSNIEGSKPDE
+59 EHFSNIDGNKPTE

-77 YGLLLL
+77 YGLLLV

-88 FLLAPPGIRKNLI
+88 FLAAPPGIRKNLI
-101 RRRLQNSRVDF
+101 RRRLQKSRIDLL
-112 FQDIAR
+112 QDIAR

-130 WQPGDEADNFDNPVY
+130 WQHGDEEENFDNPVF
-145 ADLAFELPAQ
+145 ADLNFELPAQ
-155 RDRSVSGERPVRR
+155 RDRSAPGERPIRR
-168 ETGRDLTAEVFV
+168 ESRRDLTATAFV
-180 GHDAVPE
+180 GHQAIPE
-187 EADVIVIGSGAG
+187 ETDVILIGSGAG
-199 GAVAAAAV
+199 GAVAAASV
-207 ADEGHQVLVIE
+207 ADEGHEVLIIE
-218 AGGHYPSSRITQE
+218 AGRHYPSSRITHE

-245 QTTADRDIIVFQG
+245 QTTSDRDIIVFQG

-269 GICLRMKHAAL
+269 GICLRMKHEGL
-280 THPDAEDVYQTWASL
+280 VHPDAEDVYQTWTNL
-295 GAPVSEAALARSYD
+295 GAPISEDELADSYE
-309 AVEQALEVSEI
+309 AVEQALEVSAI
-320 DPIVGRNNGPHLIDG
+320 DPITGRNNGPHLIEG
-335 WNKYAAQSNDPMD
+335 WKKYAAQSDDPMD
-348 HKAVT
+348 HKAIT
-353 AWFRKNYGPNTPD
+353 AWFQKNYGPKTAD

-382 RKKAMPESFLAHATS
+382 RKKAMPESFLTHATS
-397 DARSKPARIL
+397 EAREKPARIL

-421 NGKRIAHA
+421 NGKKIAHA
-429 VKIRLSD
+429 VRIRLGD
-436 GRKRTIRAKKGVV
+436 GRKRTIRARKGVV

-454 LASSKLLHDSGI
+454 LASSNLLYNSGI
-466 ARSGSNISLN
+466 LQSGTNISLN

-484 MPEGMEMNVWNED
+484 MPEGTNVNVWNED

-530 HYERMKNYNRLVSAG
+530 HFERMKNYNRLVSAG

-563 KIREQELALLRRA
+563 KIGEDELALLRRA

-596 LRGQTLTSDMSHEEI
+596 LRGQTLTSDMTNDEI
-611 DAFYEAAIVEPDDV
+611 DAFYDAAIVEPDDV

-633 GGNAINMDPD
+633 GGNAINEDPH
-643 KGVVDLSQRVH
+643 KGVVDLNQRVH

-660 VADASV
+660 VTDASV

-680 AMAHRALAGKRRF
+680 AMAHRAMAGKRRF

>member
-1 MLQGSDQINL
+1 
-11 HPGSQLGRRI
+11 
-21 LQKPFNRL
+21 
-29 QALMIKAMA
+29 MIKAMA
-38 EALFHNREMAISAD
+38 EALFHNRKMAISAN

-59 EHFSNIEGSKPDE
+59 EHFSNIDGDKANE

-77 YGLLLL
+77 YGLLLV
-83 LGGPF
+83 LGGPL
-88 FLLAPPGIRKNLI
+88 FLAAPTSIRKKLI
-101 RRRLQNSRVDF
+101 NRRLRNSRIDL

-130 WQPGDEADNFDNPVY
+130 WQHGGEEGNFDNPVL
-145 ADLAFELPAQ
+145 ADLKFDLPAQ
-155 RDRSVSGERPVRR
+155 RDRTGPGERQVRR
-168 ETGRDLTAEVFV
+168 EPRRDLDATVFI
-180 GHDAVPE
+180 GHEAVPE
-187 EADVIVIGSGAG
+187 ETDVIVIGSGAG

-207 ADEGHQVLVIE
+207 ADEGHEALIIE
-218 AGGHYPSSRITQE
+218 AGSHYPSSRITHE

-245 QTTADRDIIVFQG
+245 QTTSDRDIIVFQG

-269 GICLRMKHAAL
+269 GICLRMKQDGL
-280 THPDAEDVYQTWASL
+280 VHPDAENVYNSWAKL
-295 GAPVSEAALARSYD
+295 GAPISEAELATSYE
-309 AVEQALEVSEI
+309 AVEQMLEVSELH
-320 DPIVGRNNGPHLIDG
+320 PITGRNNGPHLIDG
-335 WNKYAAQSNDPMD
+335 WNKYAAQSTDPMD
-348 HKAVT
+348 HNAVT
-353 AWFRKNYGPNTPD
+353 AWFRKNYGPPTEN

-397 DARSKPARIL
+397 DARAKPARIL
-407 DRAEATEILWDEGA
+407 HQAEATEILWREGA
-421 NGKRIAHA
+421 NGKKVASA
-429 VKIRLSD
+429 VEITLRN
-436 GRKRTIRAKKGVV
+436 GGKRTIRARKGVV

-454 LASSKLLHDSGI
+454 LASSNLLHKSGI
-466 ARSGSNISLN
+466 LQSGANISLN

-484 MPEGMEMNVWNED
+484 MPEGMDMNVWNED

-545 VLFPADRLGY
+545 VLFPADRLGH
-555 MDKGKLKL
+555 MDNGKLKL
-563 KIREQELALLRRA
+563 KIGEQELALLRRA

-596 LRGQTLTSDMSHEEI
+596 LRGQTLASDMTHDQI
-611 DAFYEAAIVEPDDV
+611 DAFYETAIVEPDDV

-633 GGNAINMDPD
+633 GGNGINVDPE
-643 KGVVDLSQRVH
+643 KGVVDINQRVH

-660 VADASV
+660 VTDASV

-680 AMAHRALAGKRRF
+680 AMAHRAMAGKRRF

>member
-1 MLQGSDQINL
+1 
-11 HPGSQLGRRI
+11 
-21 LQKPFNRL
+21 
-29 QALMIKAMA
+29 MIKALT
-38 EALFHNREMAISAD
+38 ETLFYETPMAISPE

-59 EHFSNIEGSKPDE
+59 EHFSNISGDKPKE
-72 IGMAL
+72 IAL
-77 YGLLLL
+77 ALTGLFFI

-88 FLLAPPGIRKNLI
+88 FLWGSPKFRRTRI

-130 WQPGDEADNFDNPVY
+130 WEKGDEEANFDNPIY
-145 ADLAFELPAQ
+145 QRLKYDLPGK
-155 RDRSVSGERPVRR
+155 RDRSAPGELKIER
-168 ETGRDLTAEVFV
+168 EDGRDLKAEVFV

-187 EADVIVIGSGAG
+187 EVDVIVVGSGAG

-207 ADEGHQVLVIE
+207 ADEGHDVLILE
-218 AGGHYPSSRITQE
+218 AGNNYPSSRITHE

-245 QTTADRDIIVFQG
+245 QTTKDRDIIVFQG

-269 GICLRMKHAAL
+269 GICLRMKQDGL
-280 THPDAEDVYQTWASL
+280 VHPDAEDVFETWAEL
-295 GAPVSEAALARSYD
+295 GAPVTEAELATSYEAIESRLEISEMS
-309 AVEQALEVSEI
+309 QIS
-320 DPIVGRNNGPHLIDG
+320 GRYNGPHLIDG
-335 WNKYAAQSNDPMD
+335 WQQYAAQSQDPMD
-348 HKAVT
+348 KRAIS
-353 AWFRKNYGPNTPD
+353 AWFHKNYGPQAAKT
-366 SECVYCGYCNT
+366 ECVYCGYCNT

-382 RKKAMPESFLAHATS
+382 RKKAMPESFLSHATDS
-397 DARSKPARIL
+397 ARLKPARIL
-407 DRAEATEILWDEGA
+407 DGAQVDKISWADVNGTDRVAEIVHVT
-421 NGKRIAHA
+421 
-429 VKIRLSD
+429 LSD
-436 GRKRTIRAKKGVV
+436 GRKRVIKVRKGVV

-454 LASSKLLHDSGI
+454 LASSVILQNSGI
-466 ARSGSNISLN
+466 DKSGGGISLN

-484 MPEGMEMNVWNED
+484 MPDGTQANVWNED

-517 MSMATLVPGWFED
+517 MSMATLIPGWFDE
-530 HYERMKNYNRLVSAG
+530 HFRRMHNYNRLVSAG
-545 VLFPADRLGY
+545 VLFPADRLGH
-555 MDKGKLKL
+555 MENGKLKL
-563 KIREQELALLRRA
+563 KIGEPELALLRRA

-596 LRGQTLTSDMSHEEI
+596 LKGQTLRKGMTDQEI
-611 DAFYEAAIVEPDDV
+611 DGFYERAIVEPDDV

-633 GGNAINMDPD
+633 GGNGINVDPA
-643 KGVVDLSQRVH
+643 KGVVDLDQRVH
-654 NTTNCY
+654 GTQNVY
-660 VADASV
+660 VTDASV

-680 AMAHRALAGKRRF
+680 AMAHRAMAGKNRF

>member
-1 MLQGSDQINL
+1 
-11 HPGSQLGRRI
+11 
-21 LQKPFNRL
+21 
-29 QALMIKAMA
+29 MIKAMA
-38 EALFHNREMAISAD
+38 EAMFHNRKMAISAN

-59 EHFSNIEGSKPDE
+59 EHFSNIDGDKADE

-77 YGLLLL
+77 YGLLLV

-88 FLLAPPGIRKNLI
+88 FLAAPPSVRKRLI
-101 RRRLQNSRVDF
+101 NRRLRNSRIDL

-130 WQPGDEADNFDNPVY
+130 WQHGDEEANFDNPVF
-145 ADLAFELPAQ
+145 ADLNFELPAQ
-155 RDRSVSGERPVRR
+155 RDRSAPGERTVRR
-168 ETGRDLTAEVFV
+168 ETRRDLASDIFI
-180 GHDAVPE
+180 GHQAIPE
-187 EADVIVIGSGAG
+187 ETDVIVIGSGAG

-207 ADEGHQVLVIE
+207 ADEGHEALIIE
-218 AGGHYPSSRITQE
+218 AGSHYPSSRITHE

-245 QTTADRDIIVFQG
+245 QTTSDRDIIVFQG

-269 GICLRMKHAAL
+269 GICLRMKHDGL
-280 THPDAEDVYQTWASL
+280 VHPDAEDVYETWSRL
-295 GAPVSEAALARSYD
+295 GAPISEGELAASYE
-309 AVEQALEVSEI
+309 AVEQMLEVSEI
-320 DPIVGRNNGPHLIDG
+320 DRITGRNNGPHLIDG
-335 WNKYAAQSNDPMD
+335 WNKYAAQSSDPMD

-353 AWFRKNYGPNTPD
+353 AWFRKNYGPKTED

-382 RKKAMPESFLAHATS
+382 RKKAMPESFLTHATS
-397 DARSKPARIL
+397 DARAKPARIL
-407 DRAEATEILWDEGA
+407 HQAEATEILWREGA
-421 NGKRIAHA
+421 NGKKVASA
-429 VKIRLSD
+429 VEVTLRNSGI
-436 GRKRTIRAKKGVV
+436 RTIRARKGVV

-454 LASSKLLHDSGI
+454 LASSNLLQNSGI
-466 ARSGSNISLN
+466 LQSGSNSSLN
-476 IACPVVAL
+476 ISCPVVAL
-484 MPEGMEMNVWNED
+484 MPEAMELNVWNED

-530 HYERMKNYNRLVSAG
+530 HYGRMKNYNRLVSAG
-545 VLFPADRLGY
+545 VLFPADRLGH
-555 MDKGKLKL
+555 MENGKLTL
-563 KIREQELALLRRA
+563 KIGEQELALLRRA

-583 HFLNGAI
+583 HFLNGAV

-596 LRGQTLTSDMSHEEI
+596 LRGQTLSSDMTHDQI
-611 DAFYEAAIVEPDDV
+611 DAFYETAIVEPDDV

-633 GGNAINMDPD
+633 GGNGINVDPE
-643 KGVVDLSQRVH
+643 KGVVDINQRVH

-660 VADASV
+660 VTDASV

-680 AMAHRALAGKRRF
+680 AMAHRAMAGKRRF